1 MSGYIRDLY
10 DKILAFEGEELY
22 ESILE
27 VWVKENDYKRFLSSI
42 LAPLSINESSDLSE
56 DDSWEMYALTR
67 VLDVLTLRFQPDNS
81 ADGDWPGPALTVSEY
96 TSFVELIGLK
106 VETPRVF
113 DPFNCE
119 ILEAQKGQN
128 DFEIIECCF
137 PTVKLKGLVI
147 KRGGVK
153 ILLNPLTYDLALVNK
168 ASIYWAFRRKNRK
181 YLDLS
186 QGWGSNSQW
195 RTNFRVDIE
204 TATGYIYNKKG
215 KLDLNNVTPELLEE
229 LSQQGLDI
237 QDGIELTKFR
247 HFIKSTKEDTDLF
260 PYNFKYEEKKNIS

>member
-1 MSGYIRDLY
+1 
-10 DKILAFEGEELY
+10 
-22 ESILE
+22 
-27 VWVKENDYKRFLSSI
+27 
-42 LAPLSINESSDLSE
+42 
-56 DDSWEMYALTR
+56 MYALTR

-113 DPFNCE
+113 DHFNCE